1 MVLLLCHLPHFS
13 NVWRENLYS
22 NQKLDEI
29 VPVFSLFYYSMIK
42 IFRGTNYPFVVAKLM
57 YKYVVVVSCVYKNC
71 VTSRQHDLLGQSRQM
86 LSVFV
91 CLVGWLFLLSF
102 ISSYLYC
109 RVNARFLKRRP
120 IFLYRGYQ
128 RFFLACVGELR
139 FVGRRPTRVR
149 PKAEDTSGEA
159 ARKNARVT
167 F

>member
-1 MVLLLCHLPHFS
+1 MFLF
-13 NVWRENLYS
+13 VW
-22 NQKLDEI
+22 
-29 VPVFSLFYYSMIK
+29 
-42 IFRGTNYPFVVAKLM
+42 
-57 YKYVVVVSCVYKNC
+57 
-71 VTSRQHDLLGQSRQM
+71 
-86 LSVFV
+86 
-91 CLVGWLFLLSF
+91 LVGWLFLLSF

-159 ARKNARVT
+159 AIKNARVT